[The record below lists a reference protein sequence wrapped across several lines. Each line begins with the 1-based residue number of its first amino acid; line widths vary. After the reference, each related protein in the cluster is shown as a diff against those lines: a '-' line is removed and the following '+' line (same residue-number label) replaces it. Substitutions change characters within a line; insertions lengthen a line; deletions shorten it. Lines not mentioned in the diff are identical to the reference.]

1 MKKREV
7 GWFAGFIKL
16 RSDFISLQSILFL
29 LLNRKDNDLNVPL
42 IELFFNRIRRF
53 LCILVSLMHPDRYL
67 KIAATC
73 EYNIDFETKPL
84 FNFDCTLIQF

>member
-1 MKKREV
+1 MKKRVV
-7 GWFAGFIKL
+7 GWFAGFIKH

-53 LCILVSLMHPDRYL
+53 LCILVSLMDPDRYL

-73 EYNIDFETKPL
+73 GYNIDFKTKPL
-84 FNFDCTLIQF
+84 FNCFHWF